1 MLTSYL
7 IALSWYALFGAF
19 HELFHIITALA
30 IGLLDFS
37 TARENWKTLI
47 VDALVA
53 RQVSIP
59 FRYNHD
65 PATLA
70 WKVAI
75 LRLTGWMFSVFL
87 AVFLHWKIHRSSS
100 SSITTTD
107 TMTKSKPSARVRCV
121 IAAYATAVDAI
132 ATDLFGFP
140 KLHLPPAVL
149 SAAGSFSSLSSF
161 MSILLPFDTTASI
174 VRPGIDLSC
183 GNFGVILLHSAWF
196 EKGGKYAFDILEK
209 MIQVTMMRGA
219 QSGGVVTFQ
228 EKETKEKHSDGH
240 PTHNMIGTR
249 TRVVKS
255 KRGDLSKLLRAKIE
269 HGSMLPLS
277 CSMPLVGTLGE
288 KVMNRVKFYAG
299 HTRFATTSKATFD
312 GTHPHQWSKPQY
324 LRVYSME
331 ELLSTDD
338 VERSMGRSMMG
349 LSSSILRRTRS
360 SAKRHIASPSNTRVE
375 NFITHN
381 GDFEFYELNGK
392 TCEFEAVQK
401 WLEVATGN
409 KMPSVV
415 DSAAIAGMVDIIRCK
430 GCFPLSARYVICLG
444 LPTSQIQ
451 ENVDDIR
458 LPSWQVYEKLGRIF
472 EDALKEYQNEYPFP
486 LDAISQDPTKREELA
501 RKAAVK
507 LTSREC
513 QSVLESVNGFV
524 GNEELGAG
532 VYNFSIACVNAFFD
546 NDLLQTVKMLLSH
559 AKGSFGLCVMS
570 SLDSHRQ
577 MCLAARG
584 QTISI
589 AFYPQKH
596 VILYGSEQ
604 AAVKAGMGVE
614 FPGMNSTCPL
624 DRSHL
629 NVETDVLRLDLD
641 DLGGEICLIDWGS
654 KKYKTPAVS
663 PPNRSIQAKPV
674 MNNEA
679 NLYLIQESMNLNQP
693 EMLYHRMTKLTKN
706 RLITPLKP
714 DTRDP
719 ILQDIRDIPMICSA
733 IQDDWL
739 NIGDGTN
746 MFSLNRLTAWN
757 LGRCIK
763 ERLEK
768 YVSGEFT
775 PCANKVDILL
785 TGCEVSLWLAE
796 QFASDLQKA
805 FPKLRIIAMSSNK
818 LLGLY
823 GQEDINIPTVG
834 FPVSEKS
841 LNLFDA
847 ITIIVSHSGGTFSP
861 LGCSNLFQSKTDNI
875 FVVTSEWDTQI
886 GKQLRSFDN
895 QDGISLKL
903 VFNSR
908 IFSTGVGMRP
918 AEPCSVSVAATHQL
932 LTNIFEFISIVI
944 LSDDRYRKVTGAIVT
959 LKDLEILERCNR
971 ENVTAL
977 EDIVGTDIEGKPVV
991 DIEGCAEKDLRKAG
1005 DLWSDHILENA
1016 RAYVI
1021 SFAYIVGTVV
1031 SGYPLATGIAAGA
1044 GVPTGSRIYY
1054 FTRFIDA
1061 LIYFFL
1067 PQINVILLRLIQRRR
1082 LLHRMVCR
1090 TVVIGDIPWVAQS
1103 AEAFLS
1109 KIFACSYSIAGLN
1122 VLSANPSDHL
1132 VHRMTHRVVRG
1143 SLLICG
1149 RPDGRLSA
1157 LTAAESAVCLSIN
1170 QASSIQSLGSTC
1182 ESMTIGHNPF
1192 KLPLTAKGIFLK
1204 RFRPLFLCEYLLKK
1218 ESADGLDVS
1227 ISVRKRQT
1235 QRVVAREEESLSRH
1249 SPGVRGGNQDT
1260 FLDETIRT
1268 LEGRSTLQ
1276 QRERITAAS
1285 TTSNFA
1291 NATTV
1296 PKYIPKRESREK
1308 YQSSS
1313 ALLSK
1318 YKSLESKAIQ
1328 KMDRDHYLDES
1339 GKLPFAA
1346 VLNAAIHEKK
1356 WSDSARRLFEFL
1368 DTDRDA
1374 LLTQEEF
1381 VDGLLKLNSSKNRED
1396 LTTLF
1401 HQFENDANGY
1411 LTFDQFF
1418 KLMTMTSLELE
1429 ESLQPSIR
1437 DKKGLI
1443 QVQPSDERF
1452 FGQGL
1457 IQKVNKEKSGRDH
1470 DVSVG
1475 AIKSQNFAQE
1485 LYESRIAS
1493 LQRFVA
1499 MTVMFHQMGWRV
1511 EHFFRK
1517 FSFGL
1522 LGYRMDRTHSIM
1534 RIATTASP
1542 VSGADVRD
1550 RKRAIFYMRKI
1561 HHSVNVISSAWL
1573 SYKVRKDHSQKI
1585 APVQE

>member
-1 MLTSYL
+1 MKSYL
-7 IALSWYALFGAF
+7 TALSWYAIFGAL
-19 HELFHIITALA
+19 HELFHIATAFSFGLFDVSTFTRSQLKILILDA
-30 IGLLDFS
+30 ILY
-37 TARENWKTLI
+37 
-47 VDALVA
+47 

-59 FRYNHD
+59 GNDDSGVHLNLELSLLRLGGWSFS
-65 PATLA
+65 
-70 WKVAI
+70 VMIAI
-75 LRLTGWMFSVFL
+75 LVH
-87 AVFLHWKIHRSSS
+87 LHLRRKFTDAHVMSSS
-100 SSITTTD
+100 PWIWCI
-107 TMTKSKPSARVRCV
+107 V
-121 IAAYATAVDAI
+121 AAYVTALDAL
-132 ATDLFGFP
+132 ATDLFGLP
-140 KLHLPPAVL
+140 KLYLPTTVR
-149 SAAGSFSSLSSF
+149 SSFFSSSLIMRYSMGSS
-161 MSILLPFDTTASI
+161 SPSDVVLC
-174 VRPGIDLSC
+174 C

-196 EKGGKYAFDILEK
+196 EKGGKYAYDILEK

-228 EKETKEKHSDGH
+228 DREKSEKDGTGH
-240 PTHNMIGTR
+240 ATHNMTGIR

-255 KRGDLSKLLRAKIE
+255 KRGDLSKILRSKLEQRSIVPFVR
-269 HGSMLPLS
+269 G
-277 CSMPLVGTLGE
+277 VGE
-288 KVMNRVKFYAG
+288 KVLNRVKFYAG

-324 LRVYSME
+324 LRVYNMD

-349 LSSSILRRTRS
+349 LSSNILRRSRS
-360 SAKRHIASPSNTRVE
+360 SAKRHIAAPCKTRVE

-381 GDFEFYELNGK
+381 GDFEFYELNG
-392 TCEFEAVQK
+392 TSCEFEAVQK
-401 WLEVATGN
+401 WLEIATGT
-409 KMPSVV
+409 KMPSGV

-430 GCFPLSARYVICLG
+430 GCFALSVRYVICLG
-444 LPTSQIQ
+444 FPTSKIQ
-451 ENVDDIR
+451 ENVDDIH
-458 LPSWQVYEKLGRIF
+458 LPSWQIYEKLGIVF
-472 EDALKEYQNEYPFP
+472 EDALREYQNEFPFP
-486 LDAISQDPTKREELA
+486 LDLISQDPAKREGLA

-507 LTSREC
+507 LTSTEY
-513 QSVLESVNGFV
+513 QSVLESISRHV

-532 VYNFSIACVNAFFD
+532 VYKFAVACVNAFFD
-546 NDLLQTVKMLLSH
+546 NDLLQTVKIFMAHS
-559 AKGSFGLCVMS
+559 KGSFGLCVMS
-570 SLDSHRQ
+570 SLDSNRQ
-577 MCLAARG
+577 ICLAARG
-584 QTISI
+584 QTISV

-596 VILYGSEQ
+596 IILYGSEQ

-614 FPGMNSTCPL
+614 FPGLNSTCAL

-654 KKYKTPAVS
+654 RKYKNPAVS
-663 PPNRSIQAKPV
+663 PPNRSIKAASV

-679 NLYLIQESMNLNQP
+679 QLYLIQESMNLSQP
-693 EMLYHRMTKLTKN
+693 EVLYHRMTKLTKN
-706 RLITPLKP
+706 RLITPLK
-714 DTRDP
+714 DDCEDP
-719 ILQDIRDIPMICSA
+719 ILQDIRDIPTICGA

-739 NIGDGTN
+739 NIGDGST

-768 YVSGEFT
+768 YASGELT

-805 FPKLRIIAMSSNK
+805 FPKLHIIAVSSNK

-823 GQEDINIPTVG
+823 GQEGINIPTIG

-861 LGCSNLFQSKTDNI
+861 LGCSNLFQSKTNNI

-895 QDGISLKL
+895 QEGISLKL

-944 LSDDRYRKVTGAIVT
+944 LSDDRYRKVTGAVVT

-971 ENVTAL
+971 ENVSAL
-977 EDIVGTDIEGKPVV
+977 EDIVGTDVYGNPLTDKEGLV
-991 DIEGCAEKDLRKAG
+991 ESDLRKAG

-1016 RAYVI
+1016 RAYII
-1021 SFAYIVGTVV
+1021 SFVYIVATVV
-1031 SGYPLATGIAAGA
+1031 SGYPIATGIAAGA
-1044 GVPTGSRIYY
+1044 GVPTGSGVYY

-1067 PQINVILLRLIQRRR
+1067 PQINVIILRLIQRRQ

-1157 LTAAESAVCLSIN
+1157 LTAAESAICLSIN

-1204 RFRPLFLCEYLLKK
+1204 RFRPLFLCEYLLGE
-1218 ESADGLDVS
+1218 ESADHGMDVS
-1227 ISVRKRQT
+1227 VSVRRRQKQQVIAT
-1235 QRVVAREEESLSRH
+1235 EESTSRLS
-1249 SPGVRGGNQDT
+1249 SDFKQNQDT
-1260 FLDETIRT
+1260 ILDETIRT
-1268 LEGRSTLQ
+1268 LQGRSNIQ
-1276 QRERITAAS
+1276 GRDKITPSVPKVGNS
-1285 TTSNFA
+1285 TTIMKNDHRGQA
-1291 NATTV
+1291 KA
-1296 PKYIPKRESREK
+1296 KH
-1308 YQSSS
+1308 QSSA

-1328 KMDRDHYLDES
+1328 KVEHDRLLDES

-1346 VLNAAIHEKK
+1346 VLYAAINEKK
-1356 WSDSARRLFEFL
+1356 WSDSARRVFEFL
-1368 DTDRDA
+1368 DKDKDA
-1374 LLTQEEF
+1374 LLCLEEF
-1381 VDGLLKLNSSKNRED
+1381 VEGLMQLNSSKGRSD

-1401 HQFENDANGY
+1401 HQFENDGNGY
-1411 LTFDQFF
+1411 LTFDQFY
-1418 KLMTMTSLELE
+1418 KVMTMSTIEIE

-1437 DKKGLI
+1437 DKRGLI
-1443 QVQPSDERF
+1443 QVQPNDEGF

-1457 IQKVNKEKSGRDH
+1457 IQKVKKKTLGH
-1470 DVSVG
+1470 IHVSAG

-1499 MTVMFHQMGWRV
+1499 MTVMFHQMGWKV

-1517 FSFGL
+1517 MSLGL
-1522 LGYRMDRTHSIM
+1522 MGYRMDRTHSIM

-1561 HHSVNVISSAWL
+1561 HRSVNTISAAWL
-1573 SYKVRKDHSQKI
+1573 SYKERKENVQKI
-1585 APVQE
+1585 TALKEE